1 MAFKII
7 GFMII
12 IAGLIWLLMLPPAAK
27 PSDSLATTTPQ
38 AADPFAAA
46 MRTATALDK
55 EQPAAE
61 DDSFTTQYAEG
72 YDSTSFGSAFDDPN
86 EGITKAELQAPPE
99 GTWKTLLKLR
109 FDVKYDERIDDIVF
123 QPIFTDDIRALEGK
137 EITLK
142 GYILPHDITQMGG
155 NPNKAKNDGSMF
167 IFSAFPAAT
176 CFYCGGAG
184 PESVVE
190 VLPSKA
196 IPYNKNIVS
205 IKGKLEL
212 NATDF
217 LRLSYRL
224 TNARLVE

>member
-1 MAFKII
+1 MVII
-7 GFMII
+7 L
-12 IAGLIWLLMLPPAAK
+12 GLIWLLMLPPAALPK
-27 PSDSLATTTPQ
+27 SEADENKDAAFSMAARRLDDLQSSNSAATS
-38 AADPFAAA
+38 
-46 MRTATALDK
+46 
-55 EQPAAE
+55 EE
-61 DDSFTTQYAEG
+61 DSFTTQYAEG
-72 YDSTSFGSAFDDPN
+72 YDASKFGSAFDDPS

-99 GTWKTLLKLR
+99 GTWKTLLKLT

-123 QPIFTDDIRALEGK
+123 QPIFTTDIRALEGK
-137 EITLK
+137 EIVLK

-155 NPNKAKNDGSMF
+155 NPSKGKNDGSMF

-196 IPYNKNIVS
+196 IPYSKNLVS
-205 IKGKLEL
+205 IKGKLTL
-212 NATDF
+212 NETDF